1 MLLIRLEEP
10 EWDISTAGKLREA
23 LASAR
28 REPSVVIDMSNVT
41 YIDSSCLSILMALY
55 QERVIK
61 KHFSAA
67 HLAAP
72 PYTVRRIFEI
82 TGLDALWP
90 VHEHIEDAMKAAQ
103 AEEAPP

>member
-1 MLLIRLEEP
+1 MLLIRLDEP

-41 YIDSSCLSILMALY
+41 YIDSSCLSILMGLY

-61 KHFSAA
+61 KHFAAA

-82 TGLDALWP
+82 TGFDALWS
-90 VHEHIEDAMKAAQ
+90 VHERIEDAMKAAQ
-103 AEEAPP
+103 AEEASA